1 MNHQLLRKIGYTQTV
16 RYFWPLWPFFLFLRK
31 RFFFKFLE
39 NRTLPPNLRKKPEK
53 RNDELLLSKV
63 LENHRQTD
71 IQTER
76 QRNRDRQSNRQRD
89 KHRDRQTDR
98 QTERMR
104 NRQIDRKTG

>member
-71 IQTER
+71 TQTH
-76 QRNRDRQSNRQRD
+76 RQRD
-89 KHRDRQTDR
+89 RETETDRATDRETNIETDR
-98 QTERMR
+98 QREWET
-104 NRQIDRKTG
+104 DR